1 MLLYIPVNSY
11 GHVGTVSSPNHTF
24 FLASLNKW
32 LTSTLCTY
40 FRCGAG
46 ACVFSPGVSE
56 PVLLKQPV
64 SSRGSFLHGEVVAI
78 KMALQY
84 LYRYK
89 TQKPSDLRKV
99 HIFSD
104 SQSAVGQLTLGWEA
118 KSHRTTTQEVKSEI
132 NGLPDLRV
140 VVELSWLPGHA
151 NIKGNELADQQ
162 AKEAAQEAK
171 DAEDLQAVSSFGDQC
186 EDGSKRIR

>member
-1 MLLYIPVNSY
+1 MN
-11 GHVGTVSSPNHTF
+11 
-24 FLASLNKW
+24 
-32 LTSTLCTY
+32 
-40 FRCGAG
+40 
-46 ACVFSPGVSE
+46 
-56 PVLLKQPV
+56 
-64 SSRGSFLHGEVVAI
+64 SRGSILLGEVVAI

-104 SQSAVGQLTLGWEA
+104 SQSAVGQLTLEWEA

-132 NGLPDLRV
+132 NRLQDLRV
-140 VVELSWLPGHA
+140 EVELSWSPGHA

-171 DAEDLQAVSSFGDQC
+171 DAEDLQAVSSFGDVKMAAKESGNVKWQSRW
-186 EDGSKRIR
+186 ETSDRGRNLYTFRPNVGHTIKHSFASTVGESIISQLRTGYWSLLKHGTGRNGTKI